1 MSNIGILCQNLF
13 ILNVIQ
19 SVLTL
24 VIQFYTFLIDLEDIM
39 KSKYFILLLIFT
51 SLSFTQ
57 NITPNNLDQRYNNC
71 IKIGRM
77 LGVVGGGTMGLAHIY
92 WSATNQTSTS
102 EPLWKNI
109 VTGVPSSLIGGYVGY
124 ETTEWATKQILNGN
138 PKPGKA
144 FLKGALYGGIGGA
157 ITFTASVVPL
167 FVIGHYMETIQFN
180 FDGDE
185 TLFGLI
191 GASILGGIGYGGT
204 FGVAIGLIY
213 GPSLSIYMKF

>member
-1 MSNIGILCQNLF
+1 
-13 ILNVIQ
+13 
-19 SVLTL
+19 
-24 VIQFYTFLIDLEDIM
+24 M
-39 KSKYFILLLIFT
+39 KLKYFFLLLIFI
-51 SLSFTQ
+51 SLSHSQ
-57 NITPNNLDQRYNNC
+57 NTTTDNFNYKYNQC
-71 IKIGRM
+71 LKMGRT

-92 WSATNQTSTS
+92 WSATNRTSTS
-102 EPLWKNI
+102 EPLWKNV
-109 VTGVPSSLIGGYVGY
+109 VTGIPSSLIGGYVGY
-124 ETTEWATKQILNGN
+124 KTSEWTTKQILKGS

-144 FLKGALYGGIGGA
+144 ILKGALCGGIGGA

-185 TLFGLI
+185 MLFGLI

-204 FGVAIGLIY
+204 FGATIGIIY

>member
-1 MSNIGILCQNLF
+1 MKLK
-13 ILNVIQ
+13 
-19 SVLTL
+19 
-24 VIQFYTFLIDLEDIM
+24 YLI
-39 KSKYFILLLIFT
+39 FLLIYI
-51 SLSFTQ
+51 SLSYSQRVT
-57 NITPNNLDQRYNNC
+57 TDNLSYKYNKC
-71 IKIGRM
+71 LKTGRV

-92 WSATNQTSTS
+92 WSATNKTNTS

-124 ETTEWATKQILNGN
+124 KTSEWATKQILKGN
-138 PKPGKA
+138 PKPSKA
-144 FLKGALYGGIGGA
+144 ILKGALYGGIGGA

-185 TLFGLI
+185 MLFGLI

-204 FGVAIGLIY
+204 FGVAIGIIY

>member
-1 MSNIGILCQNLF
+1 
-13 ILNVIQ
+13 
-19 SVLTL
+19 
-24 VIQFYTFLIDLEDIM
+24 M

-51 SLSFTQ
+51 SLSFAQ
-57 NITPNNLDQRYNNC
+57 NITPSNFDQRYNNC
-71 IKIGRM
+71 IKVGRT

-92 WSATNQTSTS
+92 WSANNMTGTS

-124 ETTEWATKQILNGN
+124 KTSEWATKQILKGN
-138 PKPGKA
+138 PKPAKA
-144 FLKGALYGGIGGA
+144 MLKGALYGGIDGA
-157 ITFTASVVPL
+157 ITFTASILPL

-185 TLFGLI
+185 VFLGLI
-191 GASILGGIGYGGT
+191 GTTILGGIGYGGT
-204 FGVAIGLIY
+204 FGATIGIVY